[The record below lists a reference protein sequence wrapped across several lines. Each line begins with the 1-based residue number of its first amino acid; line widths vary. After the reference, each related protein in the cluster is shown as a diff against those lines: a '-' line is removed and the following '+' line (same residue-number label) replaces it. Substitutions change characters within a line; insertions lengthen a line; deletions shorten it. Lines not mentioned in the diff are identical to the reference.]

1 MILIGIGA
9 NLPHPCHGTPRE
21 TCEAALTALR
31 RAGLTVLGRSRWFKS
46 APVPPSDQ
54 PWFVNGVA
62 ALQTELSPDGLLQ
75 ILHEVEES
83 FGRVRRV
90 RNEARVLDLDLLAYG
105 GLVSAPGES
114 PEQPHPRLTERAFV
128 ILPLAD
134 LAPAWRHPVSGR
146 SALDYVKDFRGD
158 DSIVPCEPA
167 PADN

>member
-9 NLPHPCHGTPRE
+9 NLPHPRHGPPRE
-21 TCEAALTALR
+21 TCEAALAALR
-31 RAGLTVLGRSRWFKS
+31 RKGVTVLGRSRWFES
-46 APVPPSDQ
+46 APVPASDQ

-62 ALQTELSPDGLLQ
+62 ALKTALSPDGLLE

-90 RNEARVLDLDLLAYG
+90 RNEARILDLDLLACG

-114 PEQPHPRLTERAFV
+114 PVLPHPRLTERAFV

-146 SALDYVKDFRGD
+146 SALDYAEEFKGD
-158 DSIVPCEPA
+158 DTVVPLEGA
-167 PADN
+167 PVVT